1 MQCPFCAD
9 DGNRVIDSRLAR
21 DGSEIRRRR
30 ECDECGRRFTTRER
44 IEETLP
50 RIIKHDER
58 REEYDRRKLLSG
70 VKHACVKRPVSTEAV
85 ERLVDRVERSLA
97 ESGERE
103 VTSDHIGRQVLD
115 ELSAI
120 DALAAVRFA
129 SVFSDFSSPSD
140 YEAFFAEIEASKKA
154 AMESAGH
161 ANSDTETGT
170 HAEGN
175 SDSSAETKP
184 ATSSTADDPD
194 SSDPQAA
201 GANVRSLRAP
211 RARRA
216 RR

>member
-1 MQCPFCAD
+1 MQCPFCSD

-44 IEETLP
+44 IEENLP

-70 VKHACVKRPVSTEAV
+70 VEHACVKRPVSTEAV

-140 YEAFFAEIEASKKA
+140 YEAFFAEIEALEA
-154 AMESAGH
+154 A
-161 ANSDTETGT
+161 
-170 HAEGN
+170 
-175 SDSSAETKP
+175 K
-184 ATSSTADDPD
+184 TAARNAAKQVAKQQPD
-194 SSDPQAA
+194 SSGAASANASVTPPKSSAVTPGNEESAEPGEGQAT
-201 GANVRSLRAP
+201 GANIRSLRA
-211 RARRA
+211 RR
-216 RR
+216 